1 MISMRRKISFI
12 VLSLTVV
19 LGCFFYFYNQ
29 IYLATGVLAEK
40 KTVLIERGDNAVVI
54 GGKLQNAGVITG
66 KYYLVYYLWKSGNL
80 HGSVA
85 GVYEFSGGLKIPE
98 VARIITGG
106 ETAPTSVPVTFP
118 EGWTI
123 KQMASRLE
131 ANGFPAADFLSIA
144 NKPSKELKEKY
155 SFLGEISQGK
165 SLEGYLFPDTYY
177 FAKDASAEDIVEKM
191 LKNFDA
197 KISDSM
203 LDVISKQ
210 KKSLYEIV
218 TMASIVEGEVKTEED
233 RKLVAGLFWNR
244 LQIGQAFGSDA
255 TLEYVL
261 GGNKRQHS
269 IAETK
274 FDSPYNTYLY
284 KGLPPGP
291 VSNPGLSSLEAA
303 IYPEDSQY
311 NYFLSDPKTG
321 KTIFSK
327 TFQEHIANKAKYGL

>member
-66 KYYLVYYLWKSGNL
+66 KYYLVYYLWKNGNL

-155 SFLGEISQGK
+155 SFLGEIPQGK

-233 RKLVAGLFWNR
+233 RRLVAGLFWNR

-291 VSNPGLSSLEAA
+291 VSNPGLSSIEAT

-321 KTIFSK
+321 KTIFST